1 MKYISLFY
9 IAFFLTFIF
18 SATTFKKDKVLQGS
32 SKTVHTALNAV
43 ASVAVTC
50 FGDASNLIAGSVD
63 IDAEI
68 NKIRA
73 AYALIEKEKNQFHK
87 FFNLPGQPEIM
98 VHESIDSNLMLYG
111 DVNVLKDKWDWV
123 EDRIYR
129 HYGNYKATYYLDDD
143 LDIRCIEIREFDNYD
158 GFWSNTFYFYYIKG
172 ARHPFF
178 HFAKGYSENHEEEER
193 IIEYYQERIYYK
205 IDTTIDAD
213 CPEIIRALSKK
224 ITNPKN
230 ENEINNVPNQS
241 FSSAELQNLAKQ
253 VYSSASNR
261 QDKTNYIFKPYY

>member
-1 MKYISLFY
+1 MKYLILLY
-9 IAFFLTFIF
+9 TAFFLTLVF
-18 SATTFKKDKVLQGS
+18 SLTVFKKDNIQQEFP
-32 SKTVHTALNAV
+32 KTVRTNLNVADSDTA
-43 ASVAVTC
+43 TC
-50 FGDASNLIAGSVD
+50 FGDTSNLISASVG
-63 IDAEI
+63 INAEI

-98 VHESIDSNLMLYG
+98 AHESIDSNIMLYG
-111 DVNVLKDKWDWV
+111 DINELKEKWDWV

-129 HYGNYKATYYLDDD
+129 QYGNYKATYYLDDD

-158 GFWSNTFYFYYIKG
+158 GFWGNTFYFYYIKG

-224 ITNPKN
+224 IVNPEN
-230 ENEINNVPNQS
+230 ENEINNVPNKS
-241 FSSAELQNLAKQ
+241 FSPVELQKLAKQ
-253 VYSSASNR
+253 VFSTASNR
-261 QDKTNYIFKPYY
+261 QNKTNFIFQPYY